1 MKKNRTLIELI
12 AKIVFGVLLLVVL
25 FLIALNSRYMQ
36 VGSGVFDKWDKR
48 LYEFDTTEIPVV
60 RNGKVI

>member
-48 LYEFDTTEIPVV
+48 IYEFDTTEIPVV